1 MGCGSGRLGPCMG
14 VLQLEDF
21 GFRVQCSCPP
31 ASEGRQYGP
40 EGKMIPKANFRRN
53 DPQPAPENP
62 MAHVG

>member
-31 ASEGRQYGP
+31 ASEGRQYGT
-40 EGKMIPKANFRRN
+40 EGKK
-53 DPQPAPENP
+53 DSKGKLQEE
-62 MAHVG
+62 